1 MSSEESGRSKAFF
14 VSNAGLIE
22 AKIKRRIDY
31 LKHNAKDTVDAL
43 EYTLIYM
50 EHCNAFHYL
59 KKLIASIDAFLNSGH
74 DFHLLNLNR
83 AFHP

>member
-1 MSSEESGRSKAFF
+1 MGSEEGGRSKAFF

-50 EHCNAFHYL
+50 EHCNKFHYL
-59 KKLIASIDAFLNSGH
+59 KKLIASTGTFLN
-74 DFHLLNLNR
+74 
-83 AFHP
+83 